1 MRAGVLGQKI
11 SSKIFVTDRRINERR
26 GRGDN
31 ASKTK
36 GARGTTLLVRIG
48 FRRVT
53 VAIVARGFRFHL
65 RATIGLLDFWNEW
78 LPRNRSERD
87 RSAER
92 ETGDKPECSSHGP
105 MIRATTFEFNRSH

>member
-1 MRAGVLGQKI
+1 MLGQKI

-26 GRGDN
+26 GRGDD

-36 GARGTTLLVRIG
+36 GAGGTTLLVRIG
-48 FRRVT
+48 FRPVT
-53 VAIVARGFRFHL
+53 VAIMARGFRFHF

-78 LPRNRSERD
+78 LARNRSERD